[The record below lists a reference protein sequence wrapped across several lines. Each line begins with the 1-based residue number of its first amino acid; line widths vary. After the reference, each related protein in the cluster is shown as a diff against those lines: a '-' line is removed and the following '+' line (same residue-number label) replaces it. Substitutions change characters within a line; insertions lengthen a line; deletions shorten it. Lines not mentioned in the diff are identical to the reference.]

1 MNALK
6 SVQQVSVNVNANSF
20 RGSVILLY
28 RSKLY
33 KSMSKPTQNLNIRIS
48 EHEKMLLKTYCE
60 QTSRQQSEVV
70 REFLR
75 SLEKKI
81 QKLEASNL

>member
-1 MNALK
+1 
-6 SVQQVSVNVNANSF
+6 
-20 RGSVILLY
+20 
-28 RSKLY
+28 
-33 KSMSKPTQNLNIRIS
+33 MSKPTQNLNIRIS